1 MMIAPDEE
9 LTKIT
14 LRAEARRR
22 VERQRFRLLVERGAD
37 AGSDLISSEDRAL
50 IGRSPQADLVINDPF
65 VSRIHCEV
73 ATEEGLYILRDLG
86 SINGTRVAGI
96 RIREVQLP
104 QNERISIGG
113 SELSFSVLGGAEEIG
128 LHPEGRFGRLIGDSA
143 AMRVV
148 FSRLARIAGRDATLL
163 LEGESGTGKELAA
176 EAVHEASS
184 RSAGPFVV
192 VDCGSI
198 PRALLEAELF
208 GHERGAYTGANRA
221 RPGAFVHADGGT
233 IFLDEVGELDIE
245 LQPRLLGVL
254 ERREVK
260 PIGGSQPI
268 PVNVR
273 IIAAT
278 NRDLRREVNRG
289 AFREDLYYRLAVAS
303 VRLPA
308 LRERT
313 DDIPALV
320 RYFLDQQ
327 GHRGLPEDGM
337 LQRLMR
343 RPWPGNVRE
352 LRNAVEQIVAFG
364 IEEVSLD
371 EAPERPAP
379 IDAPFKVA
387 KARLVEGFE
396 RDYLVSVLAQHKGNI
411 TAAANAAELDRV
423 HFLRLLDR
431 YGLRKP
437 RQPA

>member
-1 MMIAPDEE
+1 
-9 LTKIT
+9 
-14 LRAEARRR
+14 
-22 VERQRFRLLVERGAD
+22 
-37 AGSDLISSEDRAL
+37 
-50 IGRSPQADLVINDPF
+50 
-65 VSRIHCEV
+65 
-73 ATEEGLYILRDLG
+73 
-86 SINGTRVAGI
+86 
-96 RIREVQLP
+96 
-104 QNERISIGG
+104 
-113 SELSFSVLGGAEEIG
+113 
-128 LHPEGRFGRLIGDSA
+128 
-143 AMRVV
+143 MRVV
-148 FSRLARIAGRDATLL
+148 FSRLARIAGRDSTLL

-221 RPGAFVHADGGT
+221 RLGAFVHADGGT

-308 LRERT
+308 LRERSE
-313 DDIPALV
+313 DIPALV
-320 RYFLDQQ
+320 RSFLEQQ
-327 GHRGLPEDGM
+327 GVNTPPDESM
-337 LQRLMR
+337 LQRLIR
-343 RPWPGNVRE
+343 RSWPGNVRE

-371 EAPERPAP
+371 EAPERPAA
-379 IDAPFKVA
+379 IDVPFKIA

-396 RDYLVSVLAQHKGNI
+396 RDYLVSVLAQFKGNI
-411 TAAANAAELDRV
+411 TAAELDLV

-431 YGLRKP
+431 HGLRKP
-437 RQPA
+437 R

>member
-1 MMIAPDEE
+1 
-9 LTKIT
+9 
-14 LRAEARRR
+14 
-22 VERQRFRLLVERGAD
+22 
-37 AGSDLISSEDRAL
+37 
-50 IGRSPQADLVINDPF
+50 
-65 VSRIHCEV
+65 
-73 ATEEGLYILRDLG
+73 
-86 SINGTRVAGI
+86 
-96 RIREVQLP
+96 VQLP
-104 QNERISIGG
+104 QNPRISIGG
-113 SELSFSVLGGAEEIG
+113 SEISFSVIGGVEEIN

-163 LEGESGTGKELAA
+163 LEGESGTGKELVA

-184 RSAGPFVV
+184 RSSGPFVV

-221 RPGAFVHADGGT
+221 RLGAFVHADGGT

-289 AFREDLYYRLAVAS
+289 AFREDLYYRLAVAC

-320 RYFLDQQ
+320 RHFLEQQ
-327 GHRGLPEDGM
+327 GVAAPPEEGM

-343 RPWPGNVRE
+343 RSWPGNVRE

-371 EAPERPAP
+371 EAPEQPTA
-379 IDAPFKVA
+379 IDVPFKIA

-437 RQPA
+437 RSQP

>member
-1 MMIAPDEE
+1 MRELMTIVSDEE
-9 LTKIT
+9 LTKVA
-14 LRAEARRR
+14 LRAEAKRSVGRN
-22 VERQRFRLLVERGAD
+22 RFRLAVERGTDSSAE
-37 AGSDLISSEDRAL
+37 LISSEDRAL
-50 IGRSPQADLVINDPF
+50 IGRSPQADLVIDDPF

-73 ATEEGLYILRDLG
+73 AAEEDGYVLRDLG
-86 SINGTRVAGI
+86 SKNGTRIAGI
-96 RIREVQLP
+96 RVRAVQLP
-104 QNERISIGG
+104 QNARISIGG
-113 SELSFSVLGGAEEIG
+113 REVSLSMVGGAEEIG

-184 RSAGPFVV
+184 RSSGPFVV

-208 GHERGAYTGANRA
+208 GHEQGAYTGANRA
-221 RPGAFVHADGGT
+221 RLGAFVHADGGT

-308 LRERT
+308 LRERS

-320 RYFLDQQ
+320 RSFLEQQ
-327 GHRGLPEDGM
+327 G
-337 LQRLMR
+337 LQ
-343 RPWPGNVRE
+343 
-352 LRNAVEQIVAFG
+352 
-364 IEEVSLD
+364 
-371 EAPERPAP
+371 
-379 IDAPFKVA
+379 
-387 KARLVEGFE
+387 
-396 RDYLVSVLAQHKGNI
+396 
-411 TAAANAAELDRV
+411 
-423 HFLRLLDR
+423 
-431 YGLRKP
+431 
-437 RQPA
+437 

>member
-1 MMIAPDEE
+1 
-9 LTKIT
+9 
-14 LRAEARRR
+14 
-22 VERQRFRLLVERGAD
+22 
-37 AGSDLISSEDRAL
+37 
-50 IGRSPQADLVINDPF
+50 
-65 VSRIHCEV
+65 
-73 ATEEGLYILRDLG
+73 
-86 SINGTRVAGI
+86 
-96 RIREVQLP
+96 
-104 QNERISIGG
+104 
-113 SELSFSVLGGAEEIG
+113 
-128 LHPEGRFGRLIGDSA
+128 
-143 AMRVV
+143 
-148 FSRLARIAGRDATLL
+148 
-163 LEGESGTGKELAA
+163 
-176 EAVHEASS
+176 
-184 RSAGPFVV
+184 
-192 VDCGSI
+192 
-198 PRALLEAELF
+198 LEAELF

-221 RPGAFVHADGGT
+221 RLGAFVHADGGT

-260 PIGGSQPI
+260 PIGGSQPL

-289 AFREDLYYRLAVAS
+289 AFREDLYYRLAVAC

-308 LRERT
+308 LRERS
-313 DDIPALV
+313 DDLPALV
-320 RYFLDQQ
+320 RHFFVQQ
-327 GHRGLPEDGM
+327 GVAAPPEDGM

-343 RPWPGNVRE
+343 RSWPGNVRE

-371 EAPERPAP
+371 EAPERPAAV
-379 IDAPFKVA
+379 DVPFKIA
-387 KARLVEGFE
+387 KARLVESFE

-437 RQPA
+437 R